1 MWYAP
6 FVAQLACPKCRQRL
20 LDPTQVRG
28 VEIDV
33 CQGCGG
39 LWFDH
44 LELERVILA
53 DEDPIYPRLEKGIVA
68 ELGAKKAETAWLCPR
83 CRHCLTTYAICSEPS
98 LEVDVCE
105 ACHGIW
111 LDRGELATAR
121 LQQELPRA
129 TAAVERPRTT
139 GTWLFQFFTGL
150 PVEYNIKPRRIPMIV
165 VGLILLN
172 VAAFGLELLAAG
184 HLESFVR
191 TWGLTP
197 ANLNNLHGFLTLITS
212 QFLHGGVIHLGV
224 NMYFLYILGDNVED
238 VLGRVPFL
246 LFYLVCGAAGGVVH
260 AALTTASAV
269 PAVGASGAIAGVMG
283 AYVMLFRRA
292 KLTFMFV
299 VIQRKLSVFWYG
311 GIWVA
316 GNLLGAFLGGFH
328 IAYLAHLGGFATG
341 MLVGRVIYSR
351 AVESYPLLK
360 YLNTQTKRSTA

>member
-224 NMYFLYILGDNVED
+224 NMYFLY
-238 VLGRVPFL
+238 
-246 LFYLVCGAAGGVVH
+246 